1 MTNPNPSNVT
11 SIESKQP
18 APAGAKF
25 TINAMFDGF
34 PIQIEVEGAADRLR
48 AMIERLKAIGAEPPQ
63 VASAPPTKIAGAPLC
78 PVHNKAMKPS
88 AKPGKFYCPRR
99 SDNGEYCRETA

>member
-1 MTNPNPSNVT
+1 MTNPNNVT
-11 SIESKQP
+11 PIESKQP

-25 TINAMFDGF
+25 IINAQIDGF

-48 AMIERLKAIGAEPPQ
+48 AMIDRLKAIGAEPPQ
-63 VASAPPTKIAGAPLC
+63 IAAAVSTKPAGAPLC

-99 SDNGEYCRETA
+99 SDDGEYCRETA